1 MADKKGYS
9 DFQDHLK
16 TLDERGLL
24 RKIDEPINKDTEMHP
39 LVRWQFRGGIQEPN
53 RKAFLFNNITCSRGK
68 SYQLPVAVGALSSNK
83 EIYSIGIGAPI
94 EDIGKVWSRAIA
106 NPIKPIEVTSAPCQD
121 VVIEGSELEGE
132 ARGWIGCLSQYP
144 RLGLIVRLTLLPRGV
159 SARILILA
167 YKIWGLIVLV

>member
-1 MADKKGYS
+1 MADKKGYP

-16 TLDERGLL
+16 TLDGRGLL
-24 RKIDEPINKDTEMHP
+24 QKIDEPINKDTEMHP
-39 LVRWQFRGGIQEPN
+39 LVRWQFRGGIQEPD

-132 ARGWIGCLSQYP
+132 GKGLDWLPIPKIGRAHSELQSH
-144 RLGLIVRLTLLPRGV
+144 
-159 SARILILA
+159 
-167 YKIWGLIVLV
+167 